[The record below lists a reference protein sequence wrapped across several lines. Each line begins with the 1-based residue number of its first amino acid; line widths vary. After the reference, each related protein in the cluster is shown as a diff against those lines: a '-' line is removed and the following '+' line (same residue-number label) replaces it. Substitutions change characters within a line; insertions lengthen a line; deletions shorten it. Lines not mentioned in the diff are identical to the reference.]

1 MNIDIKQGGSHYFP
15 SDLSQKILQKHNWIK
30 TLFQHGFV
38 WSRVLLQ
45 ERWSAESLLRKPWT
59 ARAYCDAIVKN
70 ATRSLYRRTQ
80 DTRKGCVW
88 RPIPLGWYGTRG
100 WGQNCAITSNSL
112 HSPGSSGTWAAID
125 NSRQPLNHSSHES
138 HLACLPPSVLV
149 VPTPIQR
156 NKSIT
161 SQWITKLLRSS
172 RMAYMANW
180 NLLWEKIVLRKIAD
194 RVVGI

>member
-1 MNIDIKQGGSHYFP
+1 MVLYDREYSYKKNDRQRASP
-15 SDLSQKILQKHNWIK
+15 SQAMAGARLLRRHSQERHPVALSQDPRQPEGVCL
-30 TLFQHGFV
+30 
-38 WSRVLLQ
+38 
-45 ERWSAESLLRKPWT
+45 
-59 ARAYCDAIVKN
+59 
-70 ATRSLYRRTQ
+70 
-80 DTRKGCVW
+80 
-88 RPIPLGWYGTRG
+88 
-100 WGQNCAITSNSL
+100 TSNTIRVIRHTGVRTELCYHLRSL